1 MPSIL
6 NTATSGLRAYQGALA
21 TTSQNIA
28 NVGNEAYT
36 RQRVEFNARLPQ
48 NVGQT
53 FVGQGMDL
61 TDVQRLADE
70 FIIGNI
76 RDFSSSTSRLGLFE
90 SYASRI
96 ENMIADD
103 QASLLPAMN
112 GFFNALNDVSNDPSA
127 SAPRVALL
135 GSAEIM
141 QQRFNDMAGNL
152 QGIGQEVDNQI
163 SFQVSEINGLTTEI
177 ARLNESIA
185 RISLSTQQPA
195 DLLDQRDKLLNQ
207 LAEKIS
213 VNVVEQT
220 DGTLNVLVGSGQ
232 LLVSGS
238 LSINLATQNDP
249 AQPGQQAIALQGAAG
264 NVDITS
270 TITGGELGG
279 LLDVRNSILS
289 EVQNRLGRTAIA
301 LSESV
306 NAVHTQGYSLNGVL
320 GTDFFSTVGTGR
332 LEGSLGG
339 DYVNNGFDV
348 GDTVSFDLLFD
359 GQTVTASYTV
369 LAGDTNTQVAD
380 GLLASINADAN
391 VTDNG
396 DGTYTLA
403 GTSAGASLTFQLSGT
418 DIAFVGDAGVAGTS
432 NSLQINNVTDDDAS
446 GAGVNALLDLNGV
459 AGATV
464 TNSTITVGGS
474 ETFTGGVE
482 LAIAN
487 ANNTGT
493 AEVSYAIA
501 DVSALTLSDYQ
512 VRFDGTN
519 YNVLRL
525 SDNQTVASGAG
536 PSFSNVD
543 GLNITI
549 SGAANNTDSFLI
561 QPTREGA
568 LRFTTLITDQAD
580 IAAASPIRASSAF
593 VNIGDVSVSGD
604 SVTNVGDANLLN
616 PVTITFNN
624 PPGTFDVFDTVQGVA
639 LATNVAYTPG
649 MNVAFNGWQV
659 QLDGSPAA
667 GDVITVEE
675 NTSASSDNRNMLSLI
690 ALQSTGILDGN
701 NTTFQRDYSALTT
714 AVGST
719 TQQVKI
725 NLQVEQSLLTSTQA
739 ERESISGVN
748 LDEEAADLIRFQ
760 QAYQAMSRV
769 VQTAQTLFQ
778 TLLDVV

>member
-279 LLDVRNSILS
+279 LLDVRNSMLS

-432 NSLQINNVTDDDAS
+432 NSLQINNVTDNDAS
-446 GAGVNALLDLNGV
+446 NAGVNALLDLNGV

-464 TNSTITVGGS
+464 TNNTITVGGS

-549 SGAANNTDSFLI
+549 SGVANNTDSFLI

-593 VNIGDVSVSGD
+593 ANIGDVSVSGD

-649 MNVAFNGWQV
+649 MTVAFNGWQV